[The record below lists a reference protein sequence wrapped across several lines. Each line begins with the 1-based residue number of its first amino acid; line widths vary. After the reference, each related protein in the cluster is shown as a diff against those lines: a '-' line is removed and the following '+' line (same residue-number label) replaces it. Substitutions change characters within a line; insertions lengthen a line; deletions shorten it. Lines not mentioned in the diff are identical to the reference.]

1 MVLFD
6 VLLVVLLFIFELL
19 AVTVVAFW
27 LIFRLLL
34 LLVFTLFEALFVVT
48 VELLVL
54 RLVFVLVDAPV

>member
-1 MVLFD
+1 MLFD

-48 VELLVL
+48 VELLVF
-54 RLVFVLVDAPV
+54 RFVFVLVDAPV

>member
-1 MVLFD
+1 MVL
-6 VLLVVLLFIFELL
+6 VELLIFELL

-27 LIFRLLL
+27 LMFRLLL

-54 RLVFVLVDAPV
+54 RLVFVLGDAPV